1 MFSNVCGNGNNVHVN
16 MRIPVHTPVCHES
29 SLFQIHTYVML
40 ITTSDGPP
48 SQPFW
53 SLSTRDSQLITRN
66 CFFLA
71 PLRCHQIIGAYDAL

>member
-1 MFSNVCGNGNNVHVN
+1 MFSNVCVNGNNVHVT
-16 MRIPVHTPVCHES
+16 MRIHTPVCHES

-53 SLSTRDSQLITRN
+53 SLSTRDSQLITAKKL
-66 CFFLA
+66 FFLA